1 MSKSKDLTVAQLK
14 AAAKK
19 LGFHVTQNANTAHV
33 AKSLFI
39 ANKRLEQAEAI
50 MDAADYDNSHAIT
63 VLIKHYK
70 KKWWK

>member
-1 MSKSKDLTVAQLK
+1 MPKNKELTVAQLK
-14 AAAKK
+14 SAAKK

-50 MDAADYDNSHAIT
+50 FELPQGEQQKIAIF
-63 VLIKHYK
+63 KYK
-70 KKWWK
+70 NKWWV